1 MTTAGGLETQ
11 IWITGGR
18 PLWFGR
24 EIVSGSPG
32 IRRGTGSP
40 RRKELRLPQNRTK
53 RIATTLEKR
62 ICCGRKRGLIFFPH
76 PLTNRIATT
85 QKSDE
90 KNCDYPGKTDLLRPK
105 KGSNLFFPQH
115 RPSSP
120 RPQEC
125 QKCQRIALATSV
137 STRVV
142 KKCLGDLSFHTSCQK
157 MSWRPQFPPEL
168 SKKCFGDLSFPNSC
182 CPNVV
187 ASMFLKWKCY

>member
-62 ICCGRKRGLIFFPH
+62 ICCGRKRGLIFFSPSIDPVPQDPRNVKNVNELPCRLQFPH
-76 PLTNRIATT
+76 EL
-85 QKSDE
+85 S
-90 KNCDYPGKTDLLRPK
+90 KN
-105 KGSNLFFPQH
+105 
-115 RPSSP
+115 
-120 RPQEC
+120 
-125 QKCQRIALATSV
+125 ALATSA

-142 KKCLGDLSFHTSCQK
+142 KKCLGDLSSLLSCQK
-157 MSWRPQFPPEL
+157 KS
-168 SKKCFGDLSFPNSC
+168 FGDLSFPNSC

-187 ASMFLKWKCY
+187 

>member
-1 MTTAGGLETQ
+1 MLFTCWLNWLACLGVLTFSPTRLALGFL
-11 IWITGGR
+11 
-18 PLWFGR
+18 LFGR
-24 EIVSGSPG
+24 EIVSGSSG

-105 KGSNLFFPQH
+105 KGSNLFFLQASKPQT
-115 RPSSP
+115 SK
-120 RPQEC
+120 PQSH
-125 QKCQRIALATSV
+125 KASKPQRLKTS
-137 STRVV
+137 
-142 KKCLGDLSFHTSCQK
+142 K
-157 MSWRPQFPPEL
+157 PQSL
-168 SKKCFGDLSFPNSC
+168 KISKLQSLK
-182 CPNVV
+182 
-187 ASMFLKWKCY
+187 ASKPQSLKASKPQSLKASKPQSLKASKPQSL